1 MSCKLK
7 RLNFG
12 VGLGRCVRMS
22 SKILLTISVVIAG
35 LCFSGCDGSKPVPT
49 SQASSLPASTRFQ
62 IPVGGQVVSMRLAI
76 SVEEQRRGL
85 MNVPKLEENE
95 GMIFIK
101 ATPERAGF
109 WMKNTL
115 IALDIG
121 FFDSAGTLLE
131 VRRMWPHEER
141 ITTSSSEQV
150 KYCLEMNHNWFSSKG
165 LKVGAKLDVAALREA
180 VKSRGAD
187 PAGLGM

>member
-1 MSCKLK
+1 MFQKTCLA
-7 RLNFG
+7 LFFG
-12 VGLGRCVRMS
+12 LS
-22 SKILLTISVVIAG
+22 ISGII
-35 LCFSGCDGSKPVPT
+35 GCDGSKPVAP
-49 SQASSLPASTRFQ
+49 SVSSPPPAPASTRFD
-62 IPVGGQVVSMRLAI
+62 IGVGDQKVLMRLAI
-76 SVEEQRRGL
+76 SEEEQRRGL
-85 MNVPKLEENE
+85 MNVPKLGENE

-101 ATPERAGF
+101 GTPERAGF

-121 FFDSAGTLLE
+121 FFDASGTLLE

-141 ITTSSSEQV
+141 ITTSASDQV

-165 LKVGAKLDVAALREA
+165 LKVGARLDLAALRAA
-180 VKSRGAD
+180 VKSRGID